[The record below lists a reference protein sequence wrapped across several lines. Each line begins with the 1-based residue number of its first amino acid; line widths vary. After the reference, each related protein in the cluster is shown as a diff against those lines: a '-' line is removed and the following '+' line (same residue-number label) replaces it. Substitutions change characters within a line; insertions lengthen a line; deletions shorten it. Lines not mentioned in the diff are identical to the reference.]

1 MSLDL
6 SSTIL
11 DLIKSVND
19 VTETF
24 VSRNGSSMYG
34 SLSPYNN
41 KGASLGT
48 SSKQWNTIYGGTIY
62 ENGTSLSNKYG
73 VTVTQKLTSGEE
85 IGSIKVGSTTTKLYA
100 PTSTGSG
107 SYQPKKRKVTLA
119 ELRAAMPTMTTG
131 TRIQVVPRG
140 IDEPLLYSI
149 GACIAYSEMHSWF
162 YNAQTDSN
170 HNTDGYIHC
179 DAYELEI
186 DDSIAV
192 YRYLGYDTNG
202 SSLVINGG
210 WTENLTDDNTDFYI
224 LD

>member
-73 VTVTQKLTSGEE
+73 VTVTPTLTTGKE
-85 IGSIKVGSTTTKLYA
+85 IASIKVGSTTTKLYA

-119 ELRAAMPTMTTG
+119 ELRAAMSTMTTG
-131 TRIQVVPRG
+131 TRIQVVPHG
-140 IDEPLLYSI
+140 VDDELLYSV
-149 GACIAYSEMHSWF
+149 GACITYSYTYRSAYNS
-162 YNAQTDSN
+162 QTDIEY
-170 HNTDGYIHC
+170 DG
-179 DAYELEI
+179 E
-186 DDSIAV
+186 
-192 YRYLGYDTNG
+192 YLGYYNWQIRIDATLAQAIYRNYSTNG
-202 SSLVINGG
+202 STIYQDEALN
-210 WTENLTDDNTDFYI
+210 ENLTDNDTDFYI